1 MNTKLTRIVLTS
13 VFAAIVFVGTYVI
26 HITIPATGGYIN
38 IGDAAI
44 LLAAWCLG
52 GMYAGLAAG
61 IGAGLVDLMI
71 GPAYVP
77 GTIVIKFLM
86 AVVASLIF
94 VALNSKGLKKSGYV
108 LGAFVAEAIMVL
120 GYLVYE
126 GMFLG
131 LGWGALA
138 GVYGNVI
145 QGVASIVIGVV
156 AVEVLE
162 KAKVLKKIKSYV

>member
-94 VALNSKGLKKSGYV
+94 VALNSKKSGYV

-120 GYLVYE
+120 GYLAYE
-126 GMFLG
+126 GIFLG

-145 QGVASIVIGVV
+145 QGVASIVIGVL
-156 AVEVLE
+156 AVGVLE